1 MGTVCLFI
9 FSSFPGSLP
18 MFCLV
23 VGSAAGIRE
32 HEMEYFIDL
41 CCLLGKNRKKEGGLS
56 TRHVAFLYCQT

>member
-32 HEMEYFIDL
+32 HKMEYVRRQD
-41 CCLLGKNRKKEGGLS
+41 GVPPKGSYGKEGKGAEGG
-56 TRHVAFLYCQT
+56 V